1 MVLNA
6 RNIEIT
12 NGLYTL
18 FLWGCVDSYITWAV
32 GIGIYIIICHVH
44 NYDTLD
50 FSKYL
55 IPFGTCGHLPA
66 GLDIRVFKLL
76 GRSYLYL
83 MQLVVRTT
91 YVFRALRFTRP
102 GVLVSLNKTFID
114 CYLEALRH
122 TT

>member
-1 MVLNA
+1 M
-6 RNIEIT
+6 
-12 NGLYTL
+12 
-18 FLWGCVDSYITWAV
+18 
-32 GIGIYIIICHVH
+32 GIGIYITICHVH

-55 IPFGTCGHLPA
+55 IPFGTYIYADTLPA

-83 MQLVVRTT
+83 MQLVVQTT

-102 GVLVSLNKTFID
+102 EVLVGLNKTFID